1 MVVRILNNPQNK
13 ILFMSKR
20 SYDIQTWFVQ
30 FTNQNKT
37 KKLLRT
43 ETERS

>member
-1 MVVRILNNPQNK
+1 
-13 ILFMSKR
+13 MSKT

-37 KKLLRT
+37 KKLLRI
-43 ETERS
+43 ETDPP